1 MAILVDQNTK
11 VLVQGIT
18 GTEGSRATREMLSYS
33 TQVLAGVTPGKAG
46 QNVEGVPVY
55 NTVREA
61 VINHPDINATL
72 VVVPARFALNAV
84 KEAIGAKIPLINVL
98 TEHITTFDSATM
110 YALAQEVGVRIVGP
124 SSVGIISPGIAKLGA
139 IGSSTTSKVFSPGP
153 IGLVSKSGGMTSEI
167 ASILTKNSLGQSSV
181 IGIGGDQIIGSD
193 FVDLLV
199 LFEKDE
205 QTKAVVM
212 FGEVGG
218 TYEELVADFIKSGGF
233 TKPVVAVIAGM
244 FTKYLPEGVVLGHA
258 GAIVSR
264 GRGGYDSKVV
274 SLDQVGVKIA
284 NSIDEIPEIL
294 KKLI

>member
-1 MAILVDQNTK
+1 
-11 VLVQGIT
+11 
-18 GTEGSRATREMLSYS
+18 
-33 TQVLAGVTPGKAG
+33 
-46 QNVEGVPVY
+46 
-55 NTVREA
+55 
-61 VINHPDINATL
+61 
-72 VVVPARFALNAV
+72 
-84 KEAIGAKIPLINVL
+84 
-98 TEHITTFDSATM
+98 
-110 YALAQEVGVRIVGP
+110 
-124 SSVGIISPGIAKLGA
+124 
-139 IGSSTTSKVFSPGP
+139 
-153 IGLVSKSGGMTSEI
+153 
-167 ASILTKNSLGQSSV
+167 
-181 IGIGGDQIIGSD
+181 
-193 FVDLLV
+193 
-199 LFEKDE
+199 
-205 QTKAVVM
+205 VM

>member
-1 MAILVDQNTK
+1 MSILVDKKTR
-11 VLVQGIT
+11 VLIQGIT

-33 TQVLAGVTPGKAG
+33 THVIAGVTPGKAG

-55 NTVREA
+55 ETVSEA
-61 VINHPDINATL
+61 IAKHPDINATL

-284 NSIDEIPEIL
+284 NSID
-294 KKLI
+294 

>member
-33 TQVLAGVTPGKAG
+33 THVIAGVTPGKAG

-55 NTVREA
+55 ETVSEA
-61 VINHPDINATL
+61 IAKHPDINATL

-181 IGIGGDQIIGSD
+181 IGIGGDQIIGTD
-193 FVDLLV
+193 FKDLLE
-199 LFEKDE
+199 LFERDE
-205 QTKAVVM
+205 RTKAVVM

>member
-55 NTVREA
+55 ETVSEA
-61 VINHPDINATL
+61 IAKHPDINATL

-181 IGIGGDQIIGSD
+181 IGIGGDQIIGTD
-193 FVDLLV
+193 FKDLLE
-199 LFEKDE
+199 LFERDE
-205 QTKAVVM
+205 RTKAVVM